1 MNKETGADI
10 SFVGSVKDMYKLLS
24 SCHIL
29 VYPSRSQSEG
39 FPAIITEAGANGLL
53 VITSDFP
60 GVNSVIIN
68 KQDGIIFKMENEADL
83 SKKLTEA
90 INRFEKYVPL
100 TKNLYSITKEL
111 FSLEKMIN
119 KHQELYKSCL
129 MQ

>member
-1 MNKETGADI
+1 
-10 SFVGSVKDMYKLLS
+10 
-24 SCHIL
+24 
-29 VYPSRSQSEG
+29 
-39 FPAIITEAGANGLL
+39 
-53 VITSDFP
+53 
-60 GVNSVIIN
+60 
-68 KQDGIIFKMENEADL
+68 MENEADL